1 MNKESAAI
9 LNANTKAAI
18 HYCETNP
25 KEWES
30 LLNAA
35 VMKTLKQLEHSL
47 TGGEVE
53 KVNPTS
59 PPVNELTDIFRGKG
73 IIMYPQLVSML
84 ICKKLE
90 KLLDCEVETAAG
102 LLLADGF
109 TKKNLAF
116 FMDTSPSNLN
126 VRYPHLNDIA
136 AKHHL

>member
-25 KEWES
+25 EEWES

-35 VMKTLKQLEHSL
+35 VVKTLKQIEHSL
-47 TGGEVE
+47 TGEGVE
-53 KVNPTS
+53 DIDPTYPAVNG
-59 PPVNELTDIFRGKG
+59 LTDIFKEKG

-90 KLLDCEVETAAG
+90 KALDCEVETAAG

-116 FMDTSPSNLN
+116 FMDTSASNLN

-136 AKHHL
+136 TNHHL